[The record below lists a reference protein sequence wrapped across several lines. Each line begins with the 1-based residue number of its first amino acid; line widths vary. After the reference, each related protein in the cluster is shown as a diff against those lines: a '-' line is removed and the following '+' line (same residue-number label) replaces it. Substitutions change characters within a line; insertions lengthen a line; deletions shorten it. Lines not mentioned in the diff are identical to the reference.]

1 MFTGIVRATAEIKK
15 VEKRG
20 ANRAVSIAMPRG
32 WKLPSGASVSVDGI
46 CSTVVRSRRGM
57 FEVDY
62 MPETLKLTT
71 AADFK
76 PGRIVNLELSLH
88 LGDALDGHF
97 VLGHVDEVADVARII
112 ASGGAH
118 EVTFRIP
125 KELQK
130 FVAHKGSIT
139 VNGVAL
145 TVARMKKGECTVALI
160 PYTLKHTNLGTLRKG
175 DRVNIEVDLL
185 ARYLA
190 VRTGK

>member
-1 MFTGIVRATAEIKK
+1 MFTGIVRATTEIKK
-15 VEKRG
+15 VENRG

-32 WKLPSGASVSVDGI
+32 WKLPDGASISVDGI

-62 MPETLKLTT
+62 MPETLKLAT

-76 PGRIVNLELSLH
+76 PGRIVNLEPPLRM
-88 LGDALDGHF
+88 GDTLDGHF
-97 VLGHVDEVADVARII
+97 VQGHVDGVAGITRIV

-145 TVARMKKGECTVALI
+145 TVARVKDSECTVALI
-160 PYTLKHTNLGTLRKG
+160 PYTLTHTNLGTLRKG

-185 ARYLA
+185 ARYLDR
-190 VRTGK
+190 VRSG